1 MICNTANLLLSLANM
16 CAPFVSH
23 LVFFFCTKRK
33 IQKHSLKVVFEKS
46 YFLKIS
52 QYSQGTHVSE
62 SLFNKVAGLLYQKE
76 TPTQVFSCEHCETF
90 NYTYYEEHLLQTTAS
105 GDLQYH

>member
-23 LVFFFCTKRK
+23 LFFFLHQEEDSEAFIKGGLWK
-33 IQKHSLKVVFEKS
+33 KL
-46 YFLKIS
+46 FLKIS

-90 NYTYYEEHLLQTTAS
+90 NCTYYEEHLLQTTAS
-105 GDLQYH
+105 GDLHYH